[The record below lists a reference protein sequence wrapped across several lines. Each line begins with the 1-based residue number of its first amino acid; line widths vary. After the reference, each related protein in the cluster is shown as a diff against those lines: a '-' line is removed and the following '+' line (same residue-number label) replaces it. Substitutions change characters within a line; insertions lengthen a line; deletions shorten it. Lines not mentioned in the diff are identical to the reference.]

1 MADIRTTIRID
12 SVGADRVKRDFAEV
26 TAANDKAASGFQ
38 KTGTAASSASG
49 GIENLGAKTR
59 TYAAHAEV
67 AAKSSNAFGVG
78 LAALSRAGAIAAG
91 VGLLANAIKGAVG
104 ELDDLGDQAQKLG
117 LTATALQELQ
127 DAARRSDADVS
138 TLNGSWEK
146 FTKAV
151 GEATQGSGKLN
162 DVLKQY
168 NIALLN
174 SDGSTRSTMA
184 LYLDLADA
192 AKKTG
197 NSTEV
202 ARLSAAMF
210 GREGIAMAP
219 MLVKGA
225 DGFRNM
231 AKEAHEAGRIVSE
244 DLVKAAG
251 DMQTAYDRM
260 LDTLTAKWRS
270 FAVIVAQSLNLVD
283 QTERQKLTRSI
294 GIYQEQ
300 LGRLNKYVEGGPRT
314 GAQSGY
320 DMLTGQADEKAERRF
335 QEVLAQRAEV
345 MRTLLD
351 LKTRLVD
358 LDKAPVNPGFVA
370 PESEGDA
377 AARDAAAAKAAT
389 ELEKAQRAA
398 EKAIHDRMMMES
410 DERVLADK
418 ITDDYL
424 KDAAAKEKADKAATA
439 SRDAYMASLDDE
451 LGMLGLTDRARA
463 IEIERLNAEAEAV
476 KLVGD
481 EKAKYVAAAM
491 AKRGEIYDKE
501 QIVAAAKKSADE
513 VQAVWDRARDDFS
526 DSWSDLFYGIFN
538 DGKFRF
544 KDLADSFKSI
554 WARTLADLLTMSIQ
568 DSFIKPMFDGLF
580 GGAGGGTGA
589 GGTTGI
595 FGSLGAS
602 LFGGGS
608 KAAGASGA
616 SGAAGGALGALGT
629 IGSGIAG
636 IGLALGIGKM
646 GGSATGGLVGST
658 VVGAAG
664 SVLGTLGIL
673 GAAAGPIGVVVGA
686 ILGGVLG
693 GLMKPSPRSS
703 SSVTT
708 SGSGVLGIGDSY
720 ALGLDIKIGQDMAN
734 GVIRALKT
742 FSEQLVTGL
751 ENDAFLGIVGQRG
764 KKFFFQAQE
773 SDLKTAGKS
782 KNGAVKF
789 KEAEDAIAFAIEA
802 AINSGVVKG
811 LTDADKKLMRA
822 ATSVQEAMADVVAS
836 HNFKRELDFQFTGL
850 SSPLAEA
857 QARLE
862 FEYQQQ
868 LILAE
873 KYEADKTKLEAVYA
887 QKRLDLV
894 EQYNSQQY
902 AGLKS
907 FLTSITAGSAS
918 PLSPTTRL
926 GLAQANYS
934 TLSAK
939 ARSGDQDAIA
949 ALQGAAQDYLS
960 AGKDVFASGGGYQSI
975 YQQVVGDLSSIT
987 GVANP
992 LGVGA
997 ASNTNVAAAVND
1009 NTRAQAGWFTQAAA
1023 QRTATNSK
1031 LDTLNS
1037 NVSALVV
1044 ALSRGSATPTQ
1055 SGTVQV
1061 GTIDWAS
1068 VTQAV
1073 ASLR

>member
-12 SVGADRVKRDFAEV
+12 SVGAEKVKRDYADI
-26 TAANDKAASGFQ
+26 TAANDKAASAFQ

-162 DVLKQY
+162 DILKQY
-168 NIALLN
+168 NIALRN

-197 NSTEV
+197 DSTEI
-202 ARLSAAMF
+202 ARLAVAMF
-210 GREGIAMAP
+210 GKEGIALAP

-225 DGFRNM
+225 DGFREM
-231 AKEAHEAGRIVSE
+231 AEEAHEAGRIVSE

-251 DMQTAYDRM
+251 DMQTAYDQM

-283 QTERQKLTRSI
+283 QTERQKITRSI

-300 LGRLNKYVEGGPRT
+300 LARLNKYVEGGPRT

-320 DMLTGQADEKAERRF
+320 NMLTGQAEEKAEKRF

-351 LKTRLVD
+351 LKTRLVE
-358 LDKAPVNPGFVA
+358 LDSAPVNPGFVA

-377 AARDAAAAKAAT
+377 AARDAAAAKAAS

-398 EKAIHDRMMMES
+398 AKAVHDRLMMES

-424 KDAAAKEKADKAATA
+424 KDAAAREKADKAATA

-481 EKAKYVAAAM
+481 ERARYVAAAM

-513 VQAVWDRARDDFS
+513 VTAIWDKARDEFS

-554 WARTLADLLTMSIQ
+554 WARTLADLLTMSLQ
-568 DSFIKPMFDGLF
+568 DSFIKPMFAGLM
-580 GGAGGGTGA
+580 GGTGSGTGATGAA
-589 GGTTGI
+589 GTMDI
-595 FGSLGAS
+595 FK

-608 KAAGASGA
+608 KAAGAAGA
-616 SGAAGGALGALGT
+616 SGGALGALGT

-658 VVGAAG
+658 MLGAAG

-673 GAAAGPIGVVVGA
+673 GAAAGPIGAVVGA
-686 ILGGVLG
+686 ILGGVMG

-708 SGSGVLGIGDSY
+708 SGSGVLGVGDSY

-734 GVIRALKT
+734 GVIRALRA
-742 FSEQLVTGL
+742 FSDQLVTGL

-789 KEAEDAIAFAIEA
+789 KEAEDAIAYAIEA

-811 LTDADKKLMRA
+811 LTDSDKKLMRA
-822 ATSVQEAMADVVAS
+822 ATSVEQAMQDVVSS
-836 HNFKRELDFQFTGL
+836 HNFKRELDFQFIGL
-850 SSPLAEA
+850 SSPLAAA

-894 EQYNSQQY
+894 EEYNSQQY

-934 TLSAK
+934 ALSGK
-939 ARSGDQDAIA
+939 ARAGDQDAIA

-960 AGKDVFASGGGYQSI
+960 AGKDVFASSAGYQSI

-992 LGVGA
+992 LGA
-997 ASNTNVAAAVND
+997 AANTNVAAAVND

-1031 LDTLNS
+1031 LDTLNT
-1037 NVSALVV
+1037 NVSALVT
-1044 ALSRGSATPTQ
+1044 ALSRGMATPTQ
-1055 SGTVQV
+1055 NGTVTV
-1061 GTIDWAS
+1061 GTVDWAS

-1073 ASLR
+1073 ASLRG

>member
-1 MADIRTTIRID
+1 MADTRTTIRID
-12 SVGADRVKRDFAEV
+12 SVGAEKVKRDYADI

-162 DVLKQY
+162 DILKQY
-168 NIALLN
+168 NIALRN

-197 NSTEV
+197 DSTEI
-202 ARLSAAMF
+202 ARLAVAMF
-210 GREGIAMAP
+210 GKEGIALAP

-225 DGFRNM
+225 DGFREM
-231 AKEAHEAGRIVSE
+231 AEEAHEAGRIVSE

-251 DMQTAYDRM
+251 DMQTAYDQM

-283 QTERQKLTRSI
+283 QTERQKITRSI

-300 LGRLNKYVEGGPRT
+300 LARLNKYVEGGPRT

-320 DMLTGQADEKAERRF
+320 NMLTGQAEEKAEKRF

-351 LKTRLVD
+351 LKTRLVE
-358 LDKAPVNPGFVA
+358 LDRAPVNPGFVA

-377 AARDAAAAKAAT
+377 AARDAAAAKAAS

-398 EKAIHDRMMMES
+398 AKAVHDRLMMES

-424 KDAAAKEKADKAATA
+424 KDAAAREKADKAATA

-481 EKAKYVAAAM
+481 ERARYVAAAM

-513 VQAVWDRARDDFS
+513 VTAIWDKARDGFS

-538 DGKFRF
+538 DGKFKF

-568 DSFIKPMFDGLF
+568 KSFIEPLFSGLF
-580 GGAGGGTGA
+580 GGGGGTGA
-589 GGTTGI
+589 AGTI
-595 FGSLGAS
+595 GAFSS
-602 LFGGGS
+602 LFGGGGNKGGGS
-608 KAAGASGA
+608 AAST
-616 SGAAGGALGALGT
+616 AAGGIGGMFGTVAGGVGGVLASLGV
-629 IGSGIAG
+629 
-636 IGLALGIGKM
+636 GKM
-646 GGSATGGLVGST
+646 FGSATGGAIGGTLG
-658 VVGAAG
+658 GAAG
-664 SVLGTLGIL
+664 GILGVLGGL
-673 GAAAGPIGVVVGA
+673 GAAAGPIGMIAGA
-686 ILGGVLG
+686 LLGGILGGV
-693 GLMKPSPRSS
+693 MKPTPRSIS
-703 SSVTT
+703 AITT
-708 SGSGVLGIGDSY
+708 NGSGLAGLGDSF
-720 ALGLDIKIGQDMAN
+720 ALGLDPKIGTGMAKSVASMLN
-734 GVIRALKT
+734 DFADALDT
-742 FSEQLVTGL
+742 TLDS
-751 ENDAFLGIVGQRG
+751 DAFVGLVGQRG
-764 KKFFFQAQE
+764 KKFFYQQQQTAT
-773 SDLKTAGKS
+773 KKAGKKS
-782 KNGAVKF
+782 SGAVRF
-789 KEAEDAIAFAIEA
+789 EDAEEAIAYAVEQAISNGILE
-802 AINSGVVKG
+802 G
-811 LTDADKKLMRA
+811 LTDADRRLLEAAGSVSEGMQKVIASREFKK
-822 ATSVQEAMADVVAS
+822 
-836 HNFKRELDFQFTGL
+836 ELGFQFMGL
-850 SSPLAEA
+850 TNPLGE
-857 QARLE
+857 QLARLE
-862 FEYQQQ
+862 DWYKEQ
-868 LILAE
+868 LNLAE
-873 KYEADKTKLEAVYA
+873 EYEADKTQLEAIYA
-887 QKRLDLV
+887 SRRADLIK
-894 EQYNSQQY
+894 QYNEQLY
-902 AGLKS
+902 GGLKD

-918 PLSPTTRL
+918 SLSPTTRL

-934 TLSAK
+934 ALSGK

-960 AGKDVFASGGGYQSI
+960 AGKDVFASSAGYQSI

-992 LGVGA
+992 LGA
-997 ASNTNVAAAVND
+997 AANTNVAAAVND

-1031 LDTLNS
+1031 LDTLNT
-1037 NVSALVV
+1037 NVSALVT
-1044 ALSRGSATPTQ
+1044 ALSRGMATPTQ
-1055 SGTVQV
+1055 NGTVTV
-1061 GTIDWAS
+1061 GTVDWAS

-1073 ASLR
+1073 ASLRG